1 MPRKYERSWTS
12 PEHSPEEEL
21 AGWIEMHIMG
31 PFQQQSLHAAM
42 SEGQL
47 HFGKGQNH
55 GRPFFSPH
63 PTRDNGKPLP
73 QADVETATLQP
84 KEDPA

>member
-1 MPRKYERSWTS
+1 
-12 PEHSPEEEL
+12 
-21 AGWIEMHIMG
+21 MH
-31 PFQQQSLHAAM
+31 M

-55 GRPFFSPH
+55 GRHFLSPH
-63 PTRDNGKPLP
+63 PTRGQWQATVP
-73 QADVETATLQP
+73 QADVETATLRP